1 MSVISDHATNKCLG
15 SVVTQVLTTRAAITT
30 TSTRRNERSRY
41 VIANFNARDTRTD
54 FNNNASTFVT
64 TNDGEETFDA
74 HEWPE
79 LFGRNHVASD
89 QVFVAVAQT
98 CSAPVDNHFTGLG
111 WVDFDFLDLPLL
123 IQAPQYGGL

>member
-1 MSVISDHATNKCLG
+1 M
-15 SVVTQVLTTRAAITT
+15 
-30 TSTRRNERSRY
+30 
-41 VIANFNARDTRTD
+41 IANYDAGDSGSD

-64 TNDGEETFDA
+64 TNDREETFDA
-74 HEWPE
+74 HEGPE

-89 QVFVAVAQT
+89 QVLIAVAQT
-98 CSAPVDNHFTGLG
+98 CGAPVNNHFAGLR